1 MYHSLAK
8 HRLLSAVLLVMVSI
22 LLLAM
27 GLIPRLN
34 TRAASPTILTENLP
48 KPAAIAAG
56 DWSRYLYSDKHQGVN
71 PAETYLSKSNIASL
85 ALKWKF
91 TTKGRLAAEP
101 VVVNG
106 IVYQPS
112 WDGYV
117 YAINATTGTQVW
129 KTFLGVY
136 TSPQCQNYHRGASG
150 TAVVNN
156 GVVYVSAGR
165 HFSALSASDGSILWQ
180 TTLGTSG
187 TDNDFIWAGAALANG
202 KIYVGVASLCDNPL
216 TQSMLY
222 ALNKTDGSIAAQA
235 KIVAD
240 GSLGGGIW
248 NVPTID
254 LATNTVIVT
263 TGSIDKTQRIPM
275 TAAIATFDVNT
286 LAVKQYWQ
294 VPVNNLYGDADWGC
308 TVTLF
313 PGPGSKTYVGCI
325 NKNNIYY
332 VFDEAHISSGPIW
345 QITLA
350 PGGDRGGVTGSFAS
364 APYLNGILYI
374 STVNTVIDGTSY
386 GGSIGAFDA
395 LTGTQLWRFGTAGP
409 VVGSPIIANGL
420 LYDTQGKTMEVRDLT
435 DGQVLFSY
443 TVGNIMGSVTVSNGV
458 VYLPSFDMSLYALT
472 V

>member
-1 MYHSLAK
+1 MYHLMYK
-8 HRLLSAVLLVMVSI
+8 RRLFTTAVLLTAGV
-22 LLLAM
+22 LLLAT
-27 GLIPRLN
+27 LFIWRVN
-34 TRAASPTILTENLP
+34 TYATSPAPSTESLR
-48 KPAAIAAG
+48 KPAVTVAG

-71 PAETYLSKSNIASL
+71 PAETYLSKSSLASL
-85 ALKWKF
+85 SLKWKF
-91 TTKGRLAAEP
+91 ATKGRLAAEP

-117 YAINATTGTQVW
+117 YAINASSGTQAW

-136 TSPQCQNYHRGASG
+136 TSPQCQSYHRGASG

-156 GVVYVSAGR
+156 GVVYASAGR
-165 HFSALSASDGSILWQ
+165 YFYALRTTDGSIIWN

-202 KIYVGVASLCDNPL
+202 TIYVGVASLCDNPL
-216 TQSMLY
+216 TQGMLY

-235 KIVAD
+235 KMVPD

-263 TGSIDKTQRIPM
+263 TGSIEKTKRIPM
-275 TAAIATFDVNT
+275 TAAIASFDLKT

-294 VPVNNLYGDADWGC
+294 VPVNDLYGDADWGC

-313 PGPGSKTYVGCI
+313 PGPGGKTYVGCI

-332 VFDEAHISSGPIW
+332 VFDEAHISAGPIW
-345 QITLA
+345 QQRLA
-350 PGGDRGGVTGSFAS
+350 AAGDHGGVDGSFAT

-374 STVNTVIDGTSY
+374 STVNTVIDGISY

-395 LTGTQLWRFGTAGP
+395 LTGTQLWRFGTASHL
-409 VVGSPIIANGL
+409 VGSPIIANGL
-420 LYDTQGKTMEVRDLT
+420 LYDGQGKTMEVRDLT
-435 DGQVLFSY
+435 TGQVLFSY
-443 TVGNIMGSVTVSNGV
+443 TVGNIMGSVTVANGV
-458 VYLPSFDMSLYALT
+458 VYLPSFDMNLYALT
-472 V
+472 A